1 MSGCSLDEA
10 FPDTALQSGRV
21 ARKEEKKKAQ
31 KCKGP
36 ALTFLKS
43 QEDDDFDPD
52 RPAVKP
58 SPHPK
63 PLSRPTNKEGF
74 VTTLATT
81 YEEEAPKWT
90 PKHSTPEDERDSEL
104 VKNLVGQRVDDV
116 IGQKQR
122 STLPKASII
131 RPSPAQQSSNSNYF
145 GKSLEDISE
154 KFADFNKSITDNP
167 GYQIL
172 SADLGSFGAVG
183 LERSAGQAA
192 LSTPSVNDAWKP
204 LTPSGARSSFFEH
217 LPSPGGMSPREYD
230 SSFSRQEKES
240 LLKKLDTLF
249 ARLEE
254 LESKRN
260 EYAHTEISLFILSG
274 LFLMFGIET
283 ARKMI

>member
-10 FPDTALQSGRV
+10 FPDTAQQSGRI
-21 ARKEEKKKAQ
+21 ARKEEKKRAQ

-43 QEDDDFDPD
+43 QEDDVDPD
-52 RPAVKP
+52 RPAEKP
-58 SPHPK
+58 SPHTQ
-63 PLSRPTNKEGF
+63 PLTRPSNKEGF
-74 VTTLATT
+74 FSAEPADT
-81 YEEEAPKWT
+81 YEKESPKWT
-90 PKHSTPEDERDSEL
+90 PMSKTAEQEKESEL

-122 STLPKASII
+122 STLPKASLI
-131 RPSPAQQSSNSNYF
+131 RPSPATSSTSSNYF
-145 GKSLEDISE
+145 GKSLDDNTEQ
-154 KFADFNKSITDNP
+154 FANFNSSLSDNP

-172 SADLGSFGAVG
+172 SDLGSFGAVG
-183 LERSAGQAA
+183 LERSAGHPMLA
-192 LSTPSVNDAWKP
+192 TPSVNDAWKP

-217 LPSPGGMSPREYD
+217 LPSPGGMSPRAYD
-230 SSFSRQEKES
+230 SSFSRQEKEN